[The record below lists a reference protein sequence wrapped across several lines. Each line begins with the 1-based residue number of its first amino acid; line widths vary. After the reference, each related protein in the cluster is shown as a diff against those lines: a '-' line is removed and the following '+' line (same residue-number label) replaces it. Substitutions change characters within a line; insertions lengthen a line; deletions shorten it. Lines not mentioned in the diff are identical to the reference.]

1 MFQFSR
7 SYQIS
12 VCGSVEFPV
21 HFTACEAL
29 FLISCSKDRLCFPNL
44 VSPLLGLARFSL
56 PTIFPAWLIFVS
68 FNLLSVFELSVP
80 ASGLRS
86 PARDFPSDGSQL
98 GLHLHRPSHFS
109 SLFPVSVR

>member
-1 MFQFSR
+1 LFSQFS
-7 SYQIS
+7 
-12 VCGSVEFPV
+12 
-21 HFTACEAL
+21 FTTAGACSIFAPNYFSGL
-29 FLISCSKDRLCFPNL
+29 VDLCF
-44 VSPLLGLARFSL
+44 
-56 PTIFPAWLIFVS
+56 IH
-68 FNLLSVFELSVP
+68 LLSVFELSVP